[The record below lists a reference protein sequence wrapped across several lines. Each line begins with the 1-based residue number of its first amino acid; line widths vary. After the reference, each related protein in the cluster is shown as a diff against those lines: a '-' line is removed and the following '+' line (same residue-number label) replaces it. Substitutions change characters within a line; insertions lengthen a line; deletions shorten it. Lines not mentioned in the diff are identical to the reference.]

1 MRIMVAALV
10 LSLAVLIHD
19 HRQQTR
25 TDLPVGNANAPL
37 STEAEVMR
45 ERIEFCLESLA
56 DYGHAYRRACIRGY
70 TAQPLQGAVN
80 TERADQQHNCE
91 AKVSDEE

>member
-1 MRIMVAALV
+1 MVAALV

-19 HRQQTR
+19 HRQQR
-25 TDLPVGNANAPL
+25 RADLPVGNAPL
-37 STEAEVMR
+37 TTEEEVMH

-70 TAQPLQGAVN
+70 TAQRLREAVN
-80 TERADQQHNCE
+80 KERADQENSYE
-91 AKVSDEE
+91 DKVPDED